1 MGSLREFCQ
10 WTLFRVPLV
19 VDVYDTV
26 LNDRLQVKLFNLD
39 TPQLVQSSVN
49 ALTVINVG
57 ENEGDANEACA
68 LDISLAFSE
77 KLTLRYLLVRTR
89 RLSHSPRI
97 VGLWVWWI

>member
-10 WTLFRVPLV
+10 CGRLYESRSSSLYMT
-19 VDVYDTV
+19 

-39 TPQLVQSSVN
+39 TPQLVQSNVN
-49 ALTVINVG
+49 ALTVINIG

-68 LDISLAFSE
+68 LDRPSAFSE

-89 RLSHSPRI
+89 RLSHSPWI
-97 VGLWVWWI
+97 VE